1 MKTHE
6 FRIVHVNNT
15 FNGSYY
21 KIQQKTFWGWRTVY
35 TSGDLITQHYGF
47 IRYEDAEA
55 QLAWLKKLDEKGV
68 IQKF

>member
-15 FNGSYY
+15 INGSYY

-35 TSGDLITQHYGF
+35 ASGDLITQHSCF

-55 QLAWLKKLDEKGV
+55 QLAWIKKLDEKGV